1 MVSEARPACTLPAG
15 ALRLYTRGRGWRRK
29 HMPIRGFVL
38 LFLGLP
44 LVFTSLEA
52 QIRYPGGTPY
62 PGGGPYP
69 GGSGGPYP
77 GGSGGGGGRGGRS
90 SEPSRSNRGRK
101 DAVPTITTTG
111 MLRLVGGSQFAL
123 EADDHRIITYKT
135 TGSTKVQMNAK
146 TVELKDLNIGD
157 HFTVDA
163 TSDDEGFLTAIAV
176 TFNLARTAADREAA
190 ARTWDLPTLTSTSA
204 ASASKPA
211 GSGSAPSGASRGV
224 GDDDRPIIR
233 RGKSDAD
240 NARNAPAQPAK
251 ATASTPANGQS
262 STEQSA
268 NGNTASAGKPPQQA
282 PEEVV
287 DTRPSTLI
295 RPSDPAPDADDP
307 GKPALRR
314 GRPIAQPRPVS
325 AEPETIAGTTPV
337 PATDVQGSS
346 PSAEPTAPSFADAS
360 PAPVIGFEEDP
371 IIRKAKEAAEE
382 YASALPDFFCRQVT
396 TRYQTDGPKNGWQAV
411 DVVTADLSYQ
421 DGRET
426 YKNIKIGSKAVNA
439 DMGDIPG
446 TRSTGEFASILE
458 DLFAPDTAAIFRKS
472 GQTKIRGRST
482 DTYKFDVKREN
493 SHWRIVTAAQL
504 YYPAFRG
511 TVWIDRE
518 TARVLRIEMEG
529 RNMPLL
535 FPFDKVESATDYD
548 FVRLSSP
555 QQFLMPVNAEVL
567 SCEQGTSTCL
577 RNRIEFRNY
586 RKFGA
591 DSDITFDN

>member
-1 MVSEARPACTLPAG
+1 M
-15 ALRLYTRGRGWRRK
+15 RL
-29 HMPIRGFVL
+29 RGFVL
-38 LFLGLP
+38 FLLGLL

-52 QIRYPGGTPY
+52 QIGYPGRTPYPTGGTYPGGP
-62 PGGGPYP
+62 
-69 GGSGGPYP
+69 GGPYP
-77 GGSGGGGGRGGRS
+77 GGSGGGSPGGSRGGRP

-101 DAVPTITTTG
+101 DALPTITTTG
-111 MLRLVGGSQFAL
+111 MLRLVGGTQFVL

-135 TGSTKVQMNAK
+135 TGSTKVEKSAK
-146 TVELKDLNIGD
+146 TVELKDLDIGD

-163 TSDDEGFLTAIAV
+163 TSDDEGFFTAVDV
-176 TFNLARTAADREAA
+176 TFNLAGTAADREAA
-190 ARTWDLPTLTSTSA
+190 ARTWDLPTLTSTPS

-211 GSGSAPSGASRGV
+211 GSGSAPSGAARTGD
-224 GDDDRPIIR
+224 DDDRPIIR
-233 RGKSDAD
+233 RGKSEAD
-240 NARNAPAQPAK
+240 TARNAPAQPASVP
-251 ATASTPANGQS
+251 ASTPANGQS
-262 STEQSA
+262 SSGQGA
-268 NGNTASAGKPPQQA
+268 NGNTAAAAVKPPEQA
-282 PEEVV
+282 PEDAV
-287 DTRPSTLI
+287 DTRPTTLV

-314 GRPIAQPRPVS
+314 GRPVARPRPVPV
-325 AEPETIAGTTPV
+325 EPETVAGATPA
-337 PATDVQGSS
+337 PGASS
-346 PSAEPTAPSFADAS
+346 PGNSPAAEPAAPSVADS
-360 PAPVIGFEEDP
+360 PPAIGFEDDP
-371 IIRKAKEAAEE
+371 VIRKAKDAAQE

-411 DVVTADLSYQ
+411 DIVTADLSYQ

-426 YKNIKIGSKAVNA
+426 YKNIKIGSKPVNT

-458 DLFAPDTAAIFRKS
+458 DLFAPDTAATFRKS
-472 GQTKIRGRST
+472 GQSRIRGRST
-482 DTYKFDVKREN
+482 DTYKFEVKREN

-504 YYPAFRG
+504 YYPAIRG

-567 SCEQGTSTCL
+567 SCEQGSSTCL

>member
-1 MVSEARPACTLPAG
+1 
-15 ALRLYTRGRGWRRK
+15 
-29 HMPIRGFVL
+29 MPLRGFVL

-62 PGGGPYP
+62 PNGGPYP

-77 GGSGGGGGRGGRS
+77 GGPGGPYPGGSGGGGGRGRS

-111 MLRLVGGSQFAL
+111 MLRLVGGSQFVL

-135 TGSTKVQMNAK
+135 TSSTKVEKSAK
-146 TVELKDLNIGD
+146 TVDLKDLDIAD
-157 HFTVDA
+157 HLSVDA
-163 TSDDEGFLTAIAV
+163 TSDDEGFLTAVAV
-176 TFNLARTAADREAA
+176 TFNLAGTAADREAA
-190 ARTWDLPTLTSTSA
+190 ARTWDLPTLTQEPAS
-204 ASASKPA
+204 SASKPA
-211 GSGSAPSGASRGV
+211 GSGSAPSGAPRSG

-233 RGKSDAD
+233 RGKSDPN
-240 NARNAPAQPAK
+240 NANNAPAQPAS
-251 ATASTPANGQS
+251 ASSSSGPA
-262 STEQSA
+262 A
-268 NGNTASAGKPPQQA
+268 AAAKPPGQA
-282 PEEVV
+282 PDDVV
-287 DTRPSTLI
+287 DTRPTTLV

-314 GRPIAQPRPVS
+314 GRPIARPRPVQV
-325 AEPETIAGTTPV
+325 EPETADGATPA
-337 PATDVQGSS
+337 PGAF
-346 PSAEPTAPSFADAS
+346 PSAPSADAP
-360 PAPVIGFEEDP
+360 PAAVIGFEDDP
-371 IIRKAKEAAEE
+371 IIRKAREAAQE
-382 YASALPDFFCRQVT
+382 YSSALPDFFCRQVT
-396 TRYQTDGPKNGWQAV
+396 TRYQTDGSKNGWQAV

-426 YKNIKIGSKAVNA
+426 YKNIKIGSKPVNT

-458 DLFAPDTAAIFRKS
+458 DLFAPDTAATFRKS
-472 GQTKIRGRST
+472 GQSKLRGRST
-482 DTYKFDVKREN
+482 DTYKFEVKREN
-493 SHWRIVTAAQL
+493 SHWRIIAAAQI
-504 YYPAFRG
+504 YYPAIRG

-518 TARVLRIEMEG
+518 TARVLRLEMEG
-529 RNMPLL
+529 RNMPPL

-548 FVRLSSP
+548 LVRLSSP
-555 QQFLMPVNAEVL
+555 QQYLMPVNAEVL
-567 SCEQGTSTCL
+567 SCEQGSSHCL

-591 DSDITFDN
+591 ESDITFDNN

>member
-1 MVSEARPACTLPAG
+1 
-15 ALRLYTRGRGWRRK
+15 
-29 HMPIRGFVL
+29 MPLRGFVL
-38 LFLGLP
+38 LLLGLP
-44 LVFTSLEA
+44 LAPFFMVSSLEA

-62 PGGGPYP
+62 PSGGPYPGGPYP

-101 DAVPTITTTG
+101 DAVPTIATTG
-111 MLRLVGGSQFAL
+111 MLRLVGGSQFVL

-135 TGSTKVQMNAK
+135 TGSTKVEKNAK
-146 TVELKDLNIGD
+146 TVELKDLDVAD
-157 HFTVDA
+157 HLTVDA
-163 TSDDEGFLTAIAV
+163 TSDDEGFLTAVAV
-176 TFNLARTAADREAA
+176 TFNLAGTAADREAA
-190 ARTWDLPTLTSTSA
+190 ARTWDLPTLTSKPAS
-204 ASASKPA
+204 SASKPA
-211 GSGSAPSGASRGV
+211 GSGSAPSGAARTGS
-224 GDDDRPIIR
+224 DDDRPILR

-240 NARNAPAQPAK
+240 NANNAPAQPAG
-251 ATASTPANGQS
+251 ASASTPADGQS
-262 STEQSA
+262 SSGPSA

-314 GRPIAQPRPVS
+314 GRPIARPRPVS
-325 AEPETIAGTTPV
+325 AEPETVAG
-337 PATDVQGSS
+337 ATSAPGTLSQGAVASGNS
-346 PSAEPTAPSFADAS
+346 PSVEPVAPSLADAP
-360 PAPVIGFEEDP
+360 PAPVIAFEEDP

-458 DLFAPDTAAIFRKS
+458 DLFAPDTAATFRKG
-472 GQTKIRGRST
+472 GQAKLRSRT
-482 DTYKFDVKREN
+482 ADIYKFEVKREN

-504 YYPAFRG
+504 YYPAIRG

-518 TARVLRIEMEG
+518 TAHVLRLEMEG
-529 RNMPLL
+529 RNLPLL

-567 SCEQGTSTCL
+567 SCEQGTSICL

-591 DSDITFDN
+591 ESDVTFDN